1 MNLLGNQLGTRY
13 LFKRHTFGLAR
24 RGVISAKN
32 RVLQKLIQLPLE
44 EVVKLLREISPPHML
59 HESLFVLGIDRPDQA
74 LKKGLAHTDSLF
86 RLPVVTQAPG
96 SLTGG
101 MECLQLQA
109 TLFRDADCAIHV
121 EQLLMGV
128 LEAALAVSQSYPVQ
142 LMLADPTPVLRIKR

>member
-74 LKKGLAHTDSLF
+74 LKKGLAHTDSLCPF
-86 RLPVVTQAPG
+86 PLVYHGPG
-96 SLTGG
+96 SLMVG
-101 MECLQLQA
+101 MVRRQLLA
-109 TLFRDADCAIHV
+109 TLFGDADCVIHV
-121 EQLLMGV
+121 KRRLMGV
-128 LEAALAVSQSYPVQ
+128 LEASLAVTQSSPVQ
-142 LMLADPTPVLRIKR
+142 LMIA